1 VRFSFLGVVGFSSLA
16 LFLDIG
22 DVFAGSSYIRFFFF
36 DPRFLYPRR
45 GLFGLVMQLNLE
57 RYMLLVEFLWFFS
70 QKVVITF
77 IICVALPIT
86 P

>member
-45 GLFGLVMQLNLE
+45 GLFGLGDATKPRAL
-57 RYMLLVEFLWFFS
+57 Y
-70 QKVVITF
+70 VVG
-77 IICVALPIT
+77 
-86 P
+86 